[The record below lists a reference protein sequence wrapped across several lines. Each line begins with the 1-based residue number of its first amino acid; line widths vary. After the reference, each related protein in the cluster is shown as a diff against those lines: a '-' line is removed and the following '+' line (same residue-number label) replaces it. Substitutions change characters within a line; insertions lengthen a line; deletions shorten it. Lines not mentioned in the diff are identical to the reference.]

1 MDSIPIPR
9 ESLETFLKVAN
20 EVLENTT
27 HCDDDSVS
35 RVEVTMRDFHRKK
48 LKQAIFET
56 EKAIF
61 RNDINPLTAE
71 QMSANAQRRHE
82 FEDFS
87 ENKMNH
93 IEGRR

>member
-35 RVEVTMRDFHRKK
+35 RVEVTMKAFHRKK